1 MEIYMDKLEELHY
14 FTTPIYSIVK
24 TEFLEPI
31 RALSAKH
38 LEHSKEH
45 MKSDK
50 PMTVMTGNFSLESE
64 AADFAQYVSQTAW
77 NILNA
82 QGYDMEKLVT
92 YFTEMWTQE
101 HNFHSSMDT
110 HVHGSGAQISAF
122 YFLEVPE
129 NACKLIIHDPRP
141 AKVIINLPER
151 DNGKVSPASQMI
163 VFTPQEGTLFLAPA
177 WLPHQFTRNMNPD
190 HPVRFV
196 HMNLAVTLA
205 PPQQEPEVEII

>member
-1 MEIYMDKLEELHY
+1 MDKLEELHY

-24 TEFLEPI
+24 TEFLDPI

-64 AADFAQYVSQTAW
+64 AAEFAQYVSQSAW

-110 HVHGSGAQISAF
+110 HVHGHGSQISAF

-151 DNGKVSPASQMI
+151 DNSKVSPASQMI

-177 WLPHQFTRNMNPD
+177 WLPHQFTRNLNPD
-190 HPVRFV
+190 KPVRFV

-205 PPQQEPEVEII
+205 PEPEVEIV

>member
-1 MEIYMDKLEELHY
+1 MDKLSELHY

-24 TEFLEPI
+24 PEFLKPI
-31 RALSAKH
+31 KALSEMH
-38 LEHSKEH
+38 LAQSKEI

-50 PMTVMTGNFSLESE
+50 PMTVMTGNFSLEPW

-82 QGYDMEKLVT
+82 QGYDMEKFVT

-141 AKVIINLPER
+141 AKVIINLPEK
-151 DNGKVSPASQMI
+151 DNNVISPASTMV

-190 HPVRFV
+190 KPVRFV

-205 PPQQEPEVEII
+205 PQPEVEIV

>member
-1 MEIYMDKLEELHY
+1 LDKSKSR
-14 FTTPIYSIVK
+14 I
-24 TEFLEPI
+24 
-31 RALSAKH
+31 AKG
-38 LEHSKEH
+38 KN
-45 MKSDK
+45 
-50 PMTVMTGNFSLESE
+50 PMTVMTTNFSLDPDASE
-64 AADFAQYVSQTAW
+64 FAQYVSQTAW
-77 NILNA
+77 NILSA
-82 QGYDMEKLVT
+82 QGYNMDNLVT
-92 YFTEMWTQE
+92 FFTEMWTQE

-141 AKVIINLPER
+141 AKVIINLPEK
-151 DNGKVSPASQMI
+151 DNNVISPASTMV

-190 HPVRFV
+190 KPVRFV

-205 PPQQEPEVEII
+205 PQPEVEIV

>member
-1 MEIYMDKLEELHY
+1 
-14 FTTPIYSIVK
+14 
-24 TEFLEPI
+24 
-31 RALSAKH
+31 
-38 LEHSKEH
+38 
-45 MKSDK
+45 
-50 PMTVMTGNFSLESE
+50 
-64 AADFAQYVSQTAW
+64 
-77 NILNA
+77 
-82 QGYDMEKLVT
+82 MEKFVT

-141 AKVIINLPER
+141 AKVIINLPEK
-151 DNGKVSPASQMI
+151 DNNVISPASTMV

-190 HPVRFV
+190 KPVRFV

-205 PPQQEPEVEII
+205 PQPEVEIV

>member
-1 MEIYMDKLEELHY
+1 MDKLAEMHY

-24 TEFLEPI
+24 TEFLEAI

-45 MKSDK
+45 MKSVN
-50 PMTVMTGNFSLESE
+50 PMTVMTRNFSTETE
-64 AADFAQYVSQTAW
+64 ASDFAQYVSQTAW

-82 QGYDMEKLVT
+82 HGYDMDSLVT
-92 YFTEMWTQE
+92 YFMEMWTQE

-129 NACKLIIHDPRP
+129 NACQLIIHDPRP
-141 AKVIINLPER
+141 AKVIIDLPEK
-151 DNGKVSPASQMI
+151 DNTKVSPASRMI
-163 VFTPQEGTLFLAPA
+163 VFTPQEGTLFFAPA

-190 HPVRFV
+190 KPVRFV
-196 HMNLAVTLA
+196 HMNLGVTMA
-205 PPQQEPEVEII
+205 PPKQEPDVEII